1 MPGLKEAIM
10 SSKAAPLHHKF
21 FTFNVFILFSFMA
34 FGVFFAYFRFFEGFE
49 SVTNLNPAYPF
60 GLWIGFDVACGVA
73 LAAGGFTTAAIVEIF
88 GREQY
93 HSLVRP
99 AILTAFI
106 GYFLVGLAVFFDL
119 GKYWNIWHALVYWN
133 GTSVMFEVAWC
144 VMLYLTVLG
153 IENVPN
159 VVEQYKDKVNL
170 PGPLARLNGVV
181 NWFLHRA
188 DWFCNRTLV
197 FFVIAGVVLSFG
209 HQSSLGTMMLIA
221 PYKLH
226 ELWYTP
232 MSPLLFLTSAV
243 SVGIPMVIFEG
254 TLATKFFNR
263 KPETELLSRFARYI
277 PLFLGTYL
285 LLRVGDLAYRGVLPS
300 AFDGSVEGNAFLL
313 EFALFAVPYFL
324 LKQRR
329 VRKNAS
335 LLFLCSLSVIMAVV
349 LNRFNVFII
358 GMDMGPE
365 WNYFPSVGEFGVTFA
380 FLAFGVLLY
389 KIGVNYLPILEE
401 QH

>member
-1 MPGLKEAIM
+1 MPGLKEAKM

-21 FTFNVFILFSFMA
+21 FTPNVFILFSFMA
-34 FGVFFAYFRFFEGFE
+34 FGVLFAYFRFFEGFG
-49 SVTNLNPAYPF
+49 SVTNLNPGYPF
-60 GLWIGFDVACGVA
+60 GLWIAFDVACGVA

-88 GREQY
+88 GRDQY

-159 VVEQYKDKVNL
+159 VVEQYKDNVNL

-181 NWFLHRA
+181 NWFLYRA
-188 DWFCNRTLV
+188 EWFCNRTIG

-285 LLRVGDLAYRGVLPS
+285 LLRVGDLAFRGVLPS
-300 AFDGSVEGNAFLL
+300 AFDGSLEGNAFLL
-313 EFALFAVPYFL
+313 EFALFAVPYFM

-329 VRKNAS
+329 VRKNAT
-335 LLFLCSLSVIMAVV
+335 LLFLCSLSVIIAVV

-365 WNYFPSVGEFGVTFA
+365 WNYFPTVGEFGVTFA

>member
-1 MPGLKEAIM
+1 
-10 SSKAAPLHHKF
+10 
-21 FTFNVFILFSFMA
+21 
-34 FGVFFAYFRFFEGFE
+34 
-49 SVTNLNPAYPF
+49 
-60 GLWIGFDVACGVA
+60 
-73 LAAGGFTTAAIVEIF
+73 
-88 GREQY
+88 
-93 HSLVRP
+93 
-99 AILTAFI
+99 
-106 GYFLVGLAVFFDL
+106 
-119 GKYWNIWHALVYWN
+119 
-133 GTSVMFEVAWC
+133 
-144 VMLYLTVLG
+144 
-153 IENVPN
+153 
-159 VVEQYKDKVNL
+159 
-170 PGPLARLNGVV
+170 
-181 NWFLHRA
+181 
-188 DWFCNRTLV
+188 
-197 FFVIAGVVLSFG
+197 
-209 HQSSLGTMMLIA
+209 MMLIA

-300 AFDGSVEGNAFLL
+300 AFDGSLEGNAFLL
-313 EFALFAVPYFL
+313 EFALFAVPYFM

-329 VRKNAS
+329 VRKNAR
-335 LLFLCSLSVIMAVV
+335 LLFLCSLSVICAVV

-380 FLAFGVLLY
+380 FVAFGVLLY